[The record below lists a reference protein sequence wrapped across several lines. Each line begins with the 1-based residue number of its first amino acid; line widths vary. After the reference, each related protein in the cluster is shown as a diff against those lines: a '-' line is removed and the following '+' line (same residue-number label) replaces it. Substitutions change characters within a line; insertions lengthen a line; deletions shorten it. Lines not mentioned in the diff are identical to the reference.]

1 MHARPL
7 SLANRILL
15 EFLTVITGFVLL
27 FLHVF
32 LFVICVPIFVYMYIL
47 CQSSRFIDP
56 TLGEMVTA
64 RGQFLASENF
74 TSGKSPR
81 ANIVTSIILK
91 GYHDANEVRRLVTHN
106 MVNAKIGKN

>member
-32 LFVICVPIFVYMYIL
+32 LFVICVPIFVYRHIL
-47 CQSSRFIDP
+47 CQSSRFFDP
-56 TLGEMVTA
+56 NLGEMVTA

-74 TSGKSPR
+74 TSGKSLR